1 LTRKSRNDAI
11 HASAPCC
18 AVERD
23 KVRPDRRFIERSRF
37 HKRDKLAGC
46 TGFPLHVT
54 NGSMLESDVLECGA
68 DTFSEHSD
76 AGTQFDGM

>member
-11 HASAPCC
+11 HESAPRC

-23 KVRPDRRFIERSRF
+23 KVRPDRRFIERSFF
-37 HKRDKLAGC
+37 HKRGKLAGC

-54 NGSMLESDVLECGA
+54 NGSMLVSEILECGTN
-68 DTFSEHSD
+68 TFSEHPDS
-76 AGTQFDGM
+76 GTQLDGM